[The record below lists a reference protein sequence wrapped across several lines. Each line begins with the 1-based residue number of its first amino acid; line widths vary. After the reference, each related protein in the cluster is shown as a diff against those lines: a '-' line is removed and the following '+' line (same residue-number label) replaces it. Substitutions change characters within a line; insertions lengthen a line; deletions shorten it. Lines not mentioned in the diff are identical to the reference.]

1 MRVRDITMHQYYEL
15 QAIEARFVDANE
27 RMARMVMLL
36 CHMTYQQV
44 NTLPPNRFR
53 KISALITRKLSC
65 DARYKPK
72 KRIGRYRI
80 DYVVTG
86 YRFAQYIEIQHFAK
100 AAGKNIHNIIASAA
114 RPVWRKKNDSKL
126 HGDIARYMLDEKMID
141 VLPAVERIVA
151 NVEAL
156 NKRFMP
162 PEPVKTKEE
171 LEEETRL
178 AAQKKNAI
186 PVYGQS
192 SGENFNSRYGW
203 QYSAHQVAEYRRIT
217 VDEAEEL
224 STIEAL
230 NYAQY
235 LRELQ
240 EHQKT
245 LNIGT

>member
-1 MRVRDITMHQYYEL
+1 MQQYYEL
-15 QAIEARFVDANE
+15 QAIEARFTDKDE
-27 RMARMVMLL
+27 RMARMAMLL
-36 CHMTYQQV
+36 CRMTYQQV
-44 NTLPPNRFR
+44 NTMPPNSFR
-53 KISALITRKLSC
+53 KLSAMITRKLSC
-65 DARYKPK
+65 NARKQPV

-126 HGDIARYMLDEKMID
+126 HGDIAKYMLDAKMKH

-156 NKRFMP
+156 NKKFMP

-171 LEEETRL
+171 VEQERKQEEE
-178 AAQKKNAI
+178 KKNAV
-186 PVYGQS
+186 PVYGQIT
-192 SGENFNSRYGW
+192 GESFNSRYGW

-224 STIEAL
+224 PTIEAL

-240 EHQKT
+240 DHQKT
-245 LNIGT
+245 LTVATQ